1 MRQNFSSNF
10 RLGGV
15 TKKTGVL
22 ICLII
27 VLLALPV
34 GAAASPASEESI
46 DAQVT
51 LVSTVTVNSY
61 QPFQEGVIHIQ
72 EAFNGS
78 MGTHFIYFISQAYAG
93 EVFNVSVTCN
103 AGATCSYDSGQMKVE
118 ASSPTAIT
126 AVSINFDL
134 IYDVSDYTGNIIWWG
149 WAGNYSGYTMDYTIV
164 LNYPSPLVYQT
175 YYGDDAPSSV
185 TPTQIIWQKVSATTQ
200 IQMVGYGAF
209 SDPRVYASFLPIV
222 VR

>member
-1 MRQNFSSNF
+1 M
-10 RLGGV
+10 
-15 TKKTGVL
+15 KKTGVL

-51 LVSTVTVNSY
+51 VVSTVTVNSY
-61 QPFQEGVIHIQ
+61 QPFQEGVTHIQ

-78 MGTHFIYFISQAYAG
+78 MGTHFTYSIHQIYAG

-103 AGATCSYDSGQMKVE
+103 AAATCSYDSGQMKVE
-118 ASSPTAIT
+118 CSSPTAIT
-126 AVSINFDL
+126 SVTINFDL
-134 IYDVSDYTGNIIWWG
+134 IYDVSDYTGNVIWWG
-149 WAGNYSGYTMDYTIV
+149 WGGNFSGYTIDYTIV
-164 LNYPSPLVYQT
+164 LNYPSPLEYLT
-175 YYGDDAPSSV
+175 YYGTDAPSSV
-185 TPTQIIWQKVSATTQ
+185 TPTQIIWHKVSGTNQ